1 MGDAGEGLVDAES
14 RLAERMEERE
24 QEKRKARQAAN
35 SGDPER
41 ARQLESL
48 RLARTE
54 MQRQLDVTT
63 HEARKQQLGQAIAE
77 LDRRIK
83 ELSKSRTSA
92 LTRPPSTHSTA
103 SPCRQ
108 GISTGRHSRIP
119 FGVTA
124 ARLSLSSPVTSS
136 PPTFPTMCC
145 LAATHG
151 LRRSAMSALPPFS
164 AAPWACPRGSTTE
177 AHAGPFASIR
187 RAATSTRPSR
197 T

>member
-24 QEKRKARQAAN
+24 QEKRKARQTAK

-54 MQRQLDVTT
+54 MQRQLDVAT

-83 ELSKSRTSA
+83 ELSK
-92 LTRPPSTHSTA
+92 
-103 SPCRQ
+103 Q
-108 GISTGRHSRIP
+108 G
-119 FGVTA
+119 
-124 ARLSLSSPVTSS
+124 
-136 PPTFPTMCC
+136 
-145 LAATHG
+145 
-151 LRRSAMSALPPFS
+151 
-164 AAPWACPRGSTTE
+164 
-177 AHAGPFASIR
+177 
-187 RAATSTRPSR
+187 
-197 T
+197 

>member
-24 QEKRKARQAAN
+24 QEKRKARQGAK

-54 MQRQLDVTT
+54 TQRQLSATT

-83 ELSKSRTSA
+83 ELSK
-92 LTRPPSTHSTA
+92 
-103 SPCRQ
+103 
-108 GISTGRHSRIP
+108 
-119 FGVTA
+119 
-124 ARLSLSSPVTSS
+124 
-136 PPTFPTMCC
+136 
-145 LAATHG
+145 
-151 LRRSAMSALPPFS
+151 
-164 AAPWACPRGSTTE
+164 
-177 AHAGPFASIR
+177 
-187 RAATSTRPSR
+187 
-197 T
+197 